1 MSKLRVVRAKDVM
14 GFAPE
19 GLEDAYTSRLLIDEE
34 GVGSPKLQ
42 VVHAT
47 LKPGKTP
54 GGGAA
59 HPVPYDEAY
68 YILRGQGLM
77 EFDEGRE
84 QYEVGPDT
92 AIFIPGG
99 TWHRIENTGTED
111 LEFLTIWPMAPQEEG
126 VNGVYD
132 GRIRAWGTSFRLVA
146 PRPDSGR

>member
-19 GLEDAYTSRLLIDEE
+19 GLEDAYISRLLIDEE

-92 AIFIPGG
+92 AIFIPGD

-132 GRIRAWGTSFRLVA
+132 GRVRAWGTSFRLVK
-146 PRPDSGR
+146 PETSNDG

>member
-1 MSKLRVVRAKDVM
+1 M
-14 GFAPE
+14 
-19 GLEDAYTSRLLIDEE
+19 
-34 GVGSPKLQ
+34 GSPKLQ

-92 AIFIPGG
+92 AIFIPAGVVHKI
-99 TWHRIENTGTED
+99 TNTGTQD
-111 LEFLTIWPMAPQEEG
+111 LEFLTLWPLLPAEEG

-132 GRIRAWGTSFRLVA
+132 ERKRLWGTSFRRA
-146 PRPDSGR
+146 DTRS